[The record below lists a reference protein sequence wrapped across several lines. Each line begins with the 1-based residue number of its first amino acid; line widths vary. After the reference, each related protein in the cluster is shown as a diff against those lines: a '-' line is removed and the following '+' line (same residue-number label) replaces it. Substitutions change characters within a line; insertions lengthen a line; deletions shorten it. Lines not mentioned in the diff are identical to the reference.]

1 MENKTS
7 RKSSKMGERKPVTGA
22 HTTRCGLD
30 TSLVN
35 AKDTLSGQTSRRNN
49 PRKTKRK
56 HTYRSRQLLNMTFSS
71 DSDEDSN
78 TDGEH
83 SHSDHSVQTEYI
95 SDSDNDSN
103 TS

>member
-1 MENKTS
+1 MY
-7 RKSSKMGERKPVTGA
+7 TGQGSIA
-22 HTTRCGLD
+22 E
-30 TSLVN
+30 
-35 AKDTLSGQTSRRNN
+35 
-49 PRKTKRK
+49 
-56 HTYRSRQLLNMTFSS
+56 YYFSS

-83 SHSDHSVQTEYI
+83 SQSDQSVKTEYI